1 MSLKQMNDQ
10 RVYQLIGLCQKARK
24 LISGEF
30 AVKQAV
36 LSETVKLVIITE
48 DASANTTKLF
58 NDKCNYRNIPCI
70 KWGDRFE
77 LGKMLGKETR
87 VVIGIVDDKLAEKIA
102 TMIKS
107 DG

>member
-1 MSLKQMNDQ
+1 MNDQ

-36 LSETVKLVIITE
+36 LSETVKLVIVTE

>member
-1 MSLKQMNDQ
+1 MNNQ

-24 LISGEF
+24 LVSGEF

-36 LSETVKLVIITE
+36 LNEEVKLVIITE

-58 NDKCNYRNIPCI
+58 KDKCNYRNIPWI
-70 KWGDRFE
+70 QWGDRFI

>member
-1 MSLKQMNDQ
+1 MNDQ

-24 LISGEF
+24 LVSGEF

-36 LSETVKLVIITE
+36 LGEEAKLVLITQ
-48 DASANTTKLF
+48 DASANTIKLF
-58 NDKCNYRNIPCI
+58 KDKCSYRNIPYI
-70 KWGDRFE
+70 QWGDRSI

-87 VVIGIVDDKLAEKIA
+87 VVVGILDDKLAEKIA

>member
-1 MSLKQMNDQ
+1 MNDQ
-10 RVYQLIGLCQKARK
+10 RIYQLIGICQKARK

-36 LSETVKLVIITE
+36 LSEAVKLVIVTE
-48 DASANTTKLF
+48 DASDNTTKLF
-58 NDKCNYRNIPCI
+58 SDKCKYRNIPYLQ
-70 KWGDRFE
+70 WGNRTD
-77 LGKMLGKETR
+77 LGKILGKEAR

-102 TMIKS
+102 EMIKS